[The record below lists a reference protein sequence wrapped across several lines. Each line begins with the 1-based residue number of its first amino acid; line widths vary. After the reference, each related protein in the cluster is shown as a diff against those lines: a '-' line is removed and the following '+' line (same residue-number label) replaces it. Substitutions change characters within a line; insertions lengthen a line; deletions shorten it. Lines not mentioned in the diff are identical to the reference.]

1 MEWVFENLSF
11 TFEPLKT
18 EAYLM
23 NNNNTISDK
32 TIKSLKSLLSSPKR
46 ILLTTHKSP
55 DGDAIGSS
63 LALYLYL
70 KSMGHDVTV
79 SVPDDM
85 PGFLKWMPGSDD
97 ILIFAKHKKSFEEK
111 LNNAE
116 IVFALDYNHFKRTG
130 NEMEKLLTSSNALK
144 IMIDHHQSPDDFM
157 KYRVWDVMASS
168 TAQLVWDFIVALSG
182 KKAVD
187 KIIGECLYTGIMT
200 DTGSFRFTTCTA
212 HTLRITADLLELGV
226 RGDLIHQ
233 RVYDQNSLNRIHL
246 MGYALEKIVLMPE
259 YYTAY
264 ISLSKEELKKFNYQ
278 PGDTEGLVNKVLSV
292 KGVNVAA
299 LITEKENQVRMSLRS
314 VGDFSVNQFSR
325 TYFNGGGHE
334 HAAGGILEMNL
345 DEALMYFEEAVKK
358 GYK

>member
-1 MEWVFENLSF
+1 MKYNFS
-11 TFEPLKT
+11 
-18 EAYLM
+18 
-23 NNNNTISDK
+23 ISDE
-32 TIKSLKSLLSSPKR
+32 TIKSLKSLFASSKR

-63 LALYLYL
+63 LALYHYL
-70 KSMGHDVTV
+70 KSVGHEVTV
-79 SVPDDM
+79 STPDEM
-85 PGFLKWMPGSDD
+85 PGFLKWMPGSED
-97 ILIFAKHKKSFEEK
+97 ILVFDQNKKNFVK
-111 LNNAE
+111 ALNESE

-130 NEMEKLLTSSNALK
+130 NEMEQLLTPSKAIK

-157 KYRVWDVMASS
+157 KYRIWDVMASS
-168 TAQLVWDFIVALSG
+168 TAQLVWEFIVAMSG
-182 KKAVD
+182 KQAID
-187 KIIGECLYTGIMT
+187 RNIGECLYTGIMT

-212 HTLRITADLLELGV
+212 HTLRITADLLDIGV

-233 RVYDQNSLNRIHL
+233 KVYDQNSIDRLHL
-246 MGYALEKIVLMPE
+246 MGHALEKIVLMPD
-259 YYTAY
+259 YHTAY

-299 LITEKENQVRMSLRS
+299 LITEKENQIRMSLRS

-334 HAAGGILEMNL
+334 HAAGGTLNMDL
-345 DEALMYFEEAVKK
+345 DEAIKYFEEAVKK

>member
-1 MEWVFENLSF
+1 
-11 TFEPLKT
+11 
-18 EAYLM
+18 M
-23 NNNNTISDK
+23 NNNNNLSGE
-32 TIKSLKSLLSSPKR
+32 TIKSLRSLLSSPKN

-63 LALYLYL
+63 LGLYHYL
-70 KSMGHDVTV
+70 KNMGHVVTV

-85 PGFLKWMPGSDD
+85 PGFLNWMTGSED
-97 ILIFAKHKKSFEEK
+97 ILVFEKSRKKFEQLLDK
-111 LNNAE
+111 AE
-116 IVFALDYNHFKRTG
+116 IVFALDYNHFMRTG
-130 NEMEKLLTSSNALK
+130 IEMEPLLSSSNALK

-157 KYRVWDVMASS
+157 KYCIWDVMASS

-182 KKAVD
+182 KGAID
-187 KIIGECLYTGIMT
+187 KTIGENLYTGIMT

-212 HTLRITADLLELGV
+212 HTLRITADLLDIGV

-233 RVYDQNSLNRIHL
+233 KVYDQNSIDRIHL

-259 YYTAY
+259 YQTAY
-264 ISLSKEELKKFNYQ
+264 ISLSKEELKKFNYK

-299 LITEKENQVRMSLRS
+299 LITQKENQIRLSLRS
-314 VGDFSVNQFSR
+314 AGDFSVNQFSR

-334 HAAGGILEMNL
+334 HAAGGILNMDL
-345 DEALMYFEEAVKK
+345 DDALKYFEEAVKK